1 MSIRRRTYSRIP
13 TRRMEAEEQS
23 VLMSGNAAVKIS
35 EEERAWTH
43 RDIPESDILPIDD
56 LREYSQRQK
65 IQRAIRQSERQ
76 RADKSR
82 KPRIRYI
89 SKYRRCTLKDR
100 EERRN
105 KAHESE
111 LAAIEAKKAAIEEE
125 IRLKKEQKRRELQEK
140 RRRERELKEQLER
153 ELRERERL
161 ERELKEKERLEQEL
175 REKER
180 IKRELEERKRLEQ
193 ERLENKI
200 EEQKNAEQA
209 GEELKKQESPEKE
222 IKEQDSQ
229 VHDDIKKEADG
240 QEALVSSEDIGTA
253 DSENEADK
261 NEPDAQTSDASVDKK
276 DETGN
281 EDHSENG
288 INKEPEGVDE
298 EETQTE
304 TPEAAK
310 EENADNDTPA
320 NPEPDNIGEND
331 AADAAESAEGRT
343 KDGKKTRA
351 VIGGVAAA
359 AAIAYGGGV
368 FYYQSH
374 FLPNTFESGINLGGM
389 TAEAADASL
398 KGTVL
403 DSMEVVSVRGSEV
416 LDLSGV
422 NAVKHF
428 NPSLEGIKA
437 QNAFMWPAAFFGN
450 REAEIGFSAS
460 YDVWKL
466 SDAVDGLKLIDTQ
479 PEDIARDAYISA
491 DLETGIYEIVPENT
505 GFDIDVSK
513 LKREIRNALDNG
525 IVSLNIENSDVYH
538 RPSVTAED
546 EELKAKAAF
555 MNELNEANV
564 YLDLGAGMNNR
575 LTGEELSGMIN
586 RDGTVNEN
594 GVRTFVSELAKA
606 YDTCSPEGERTIINH
621 AGVNKTF
628 KSDYGWK
635 LDQEETVNAIIE
647 GLNQHLAGNNAGS
660 EAASSKTEV
669 LDEDISEIFE
679 TVDMEAVWDKKAAM
693 HGDRDY
699 GYSYI
704 EIDMGEQK
712 VYAYVDGVCVL
723 ETPCVTGKM
732 TADRMTPEGLYSIR
746 AKQRNRVLV
755 GYKPDGSIDY
765 RSPVKFWMPFNGGIG
780 LHDASWRSEFGGEL
794 YVNGGSHGCINLP
807 REAAQKIY
815 DLCYKDMPVICYY

>member
-1 MSIRRRTYSRIP
+1 
-13 TRRMEAEEQS
+13 MEAEEQS

-35 EEERAWTH
+35 EEESVWTH
-43 RDIPESDILPIDD
+43 RDIPESDILPIND
-56 LREYSQRQK
+56 LRAYSQEQK

-89 SKYRRCTLKDR
+89 SRYRRYTLKER
-100 EERRN
+100 VERRD
-105 KAHESE
+105 KAQQYE
-111 LAAIEAKKAAIEEE
+111 LAAIEAKRAAIEEE
-125 IRLKKEQKRRELQEK
+125 VRLRKEQKRRELREK
-140 RRRERELKEQLER
+140 RRKEH
-153 ELRERERL
+153 ELRERLERERL
-161 ERELKEKERLEQEL
+161 ERERIERELKEKERLEQERIEREL
-175 REKER
+175 KEKE
-180 IKRELEERKRLEQ
+180 RLEQ
-193 ERLENKI
+193 ERLEREL
-200 EEQKNAEQA
+200 EEQKIPEQEHA
-209 GEELKKQESPEKE
+209 AAELKKPESPEQE
-222 IKEQDSQ
+222 IKKQDNLGQ
-229 VHDDIKKEADG
+229 DDAKKETDS
-240 QEALVSSEDIGTA
+240 QEALESSEDTGIA
-253 DSENEADK
+253 DSENETDK
-261 NEPDAQTSDASVDKK
+261 KEPDAETNAASADKK
-276 DETGN
+276 DETDS
-281 EDHSENG
+281 EDHSEDG
-288 INKEPEGVDE
+288 ENKEPEGVDE
-298 EETQTE
+298 DGTQIE

-310 EENADNDTPA
+310 EENAGNDTQT
-320 NPEPDNIGEND
+320 NPEPEKLSE
-331 AADAAESAEGRT
+331 AADAAESPDGRAR
-343 KDGKKTRA
+343 DGKKTRA

-374 FLPNTFESGINLGGM
+374 FLPNTYESGINLGGM
-389 TAEAADASL
+389 TAEAADMSL
-398 KGTVL
+398 KGTTL
-403 DSMEVVSVRGSEV
+403 DSMEIVSVRGSET

-422 NAVKHF
+422 DAIKNF
-428 NPSLEGIKA
+428 NSSLEGINA
-437 QNAFMWPAAFFGN
+437 QNAFMWPAAFFGS
-450 REAEIGFSAS
+450 REAGIGFSAS
-460 YDVWKL
+460 YDVRKL
-466 SDAVDGLKLIDTQ
+466 SDAVDGLKLVDTQ
-479 PEDIARDAYISA
+479 PEDIVRDAYISA
-491 DLETGIYEIVPENT
+491 DLETGVYEIVPENT

-525 IVSLNIENSDVYH
+525 IVSLDIENSDVYH

-546 EELKAKAAF
+546 DELKAEAAF

-594 GVRTFVSELAKA
+594 GVRIFVSELAKT

-621 AGVNKTF
+621 AGASKTF

-635 LDQEETVNAIIE
+635 LNQEETVKAIIE
-647 GLNQHLAGNNAGS
+647 GLNQYLAGNNAGDDT
-660 EAASSKTEV
+660 ASAGTEV
-669 LDEDISEIFE
+669 LNEDISEIFE

-712 VYAYVDGVCVL
+712 VYAYADGLCVI

-794 YVNGGSHGCINLP
+794 YINGGSHGCINLP
-807 REAAQKIY
+807 KEAAQKIY

>member
-1 MSIRRRTYSRIP
+1 
-13 TRRMEAEEQS
+13 MEAEEQS

-125 IRLKKEQKRRELQEK
+125 IRLKKEQKRRDLQEK
-140 RRRERELKEQLER
+140 RRKER
-153 ELRERERL
+153 ELRERLGRNRLEQERI
-161 ERELKEKERLEQEL
+161 ERELKEKERLEQERIEREL
-175 REKER
+175 KEKER
-180 IKRELEERKRLEQ
+180 FEQERLKRELEEQNRLEQ
-193 ERLENKI
+193 ERLEMELK
-200 EEQKNAEQA
+200 EKERLEQERLD
-209 GEELKKQESPEKE
+209 EELKKQESPEQE
-222 IKEQDSQ
+222 IKEEDSPAQ
-229 VHDDIKKEADG
+229 DDIKKEAAG
-240 QEALVSSEDIGTA
+240 QEALESSEDIKIA
-253 DSENEADK
+253 DSKNEADK
-261 NEPDAQTSDASVDKK
+261 KEPDAETDEASADKK
-276 DETGN
+276 EETGD
-281 EDHSENG
+281 EDHSED
-288 INKEPEGVDE
+288 GVNEDDI
-298 EETQTE
+298 QTE

-310 EENADNDTPA
+310 EENAGNDTLA
-320 NPEPDNIGEND
+320 NPEPKKLSE
-331 AADAAESAEGRT
+331 AADAAESAEGRI

-374 FLPNTFESGINLGGM
+374 FLPNTYESGINLGGM
-389 TAEAADASL
+389 TAEAADMGL
-398 KGTVL
+398 KGAVL
-403 DSMEVVSVRGSEV
+403 DSMEIVSVRGSET

-422 NAVKHF
+422 DAVKHF

-437 QNAFMWPAAFFGN
+437 QNAFIWPAAFFGS
-450 REAEIGFSAS
+450 REAGIGFSTS

-479 PEDIARDAYISA
+479 PEDIVRDAYISA
-491 DLETGIYEIVPENT
+491 DLETGVYEIVPENT

>member
-13 TRRMEAEEQS
+13 TRRMEAEDQT
-23 VLMSGNAAVKIS
+23 VLVSGNAAVKIS
-35 EEERAWTH
+35 EEDSAWS
-43 RDIPESDILPIDD
+43 DQEMPESDILPIDD
-56 LREYSQRQK
+56 LREYSHRQK
-65 IQRAIRQSERQ
+65 IQRAIKHSERQ
-76 RADKSR
+76 RTDKSR

-140 RRRERELKEQLER
+140 RRKER
-153 ELRERERL
+153 ELRERLEHERI
-161 ERELKEKERLEQEL
+161 ERELKEKERLE
-175 REKER
+175 RER
-180 IKRELEERKRLEQ
+180 IERERLEQ
-193 ERLENKI
+193 ERLEQELKEKERLEQERLEREL
-200 EEQKNAEQA
+200 EEQKIPEQEHPA
-209 GEELKKQESPEKE
+209 EELKKQESLEQE
-222 IKEQDSQ
+222 IKEQDGLAQ
-229 VHDDIKKEADG
+229 DDKEAAVKETLEG
-240 QEALVSSEDIGTA
+240 SEDIGIA
-253 DSENEADK
+253 DSEKETDK
-261 NEPDAQTSDASVDKK
+261 KESDAEAGDVPADEKA
-276 DETGN
+276 ETGD
-281 EDHSENG
+281 EDHSEDGVNEDG
-288 INKEPEGVDE
+288 I
-298 EETQTE
+298 QTE
-304 TPEAAK
+304 TSEAAK
-310 EENADNDTPA
+310 EENAGNDTLA
-320 NPEPDNIGEND
+320 NPEPEKLSE

-538 RPSVTAED
+538 RPSITAED

-594 GVRTFVSELAKA
+594 GVRSFVSELAKI

-647 GLNQHLAGNNAGS
+647 GLNQHLAGNNTGDA
-660 EAASSKTEV
+660 AASSKTEV

>member
-1 MSIRRRTYSRIP
+1 
-13 TRRMEAEEQS
+13 MEAEEQS

-89 SKYRRCTLKDR
+89 SKYRRYTLKDR
-100 EERRN
+100 AERRD
-105 KAHESE
+105 KAQQSE
-111 LAAIEAKKAAIEEE
+111 LAAIETKKAAIEEV
-125 IRLKKEQKRRELQEK
+125 RLKREQKRRELQEK
-140 RRRERELKEQLER
+140 RRKER
-153 ELRERERL
+153 ELRERLERNRL
-161 ERELKEKERLEQEL
+161 EQERIERELKEKERLEQERIEREL
-175 REKER
+175 KEKER
-180 IKRELEERKRLEQ
+180 FEQERLKRELEEQNRLEQ
-193 ERLENKI
+193 ERLEMELK
-200 EEQKNAEQA
+200 EKERLEQERLD
-209 GEELKKQESPEKE
+209 EELKKQESPEQE
-222 IKEQDSQ
+222 IKEEDCPAQ
-229 VHDDIKKEADG
+229 DDIKKEAAG
-240 QEALVSSEDIGTA
+240 QEALESSEDIGTA

-288 INKEPEGVDE
+288 INKEPEGIDE

-389 TAEAADASL
+389 TAAAADASL

-491 DLETGIYEIVPENT
+491 DLETGVYEIVPENT

>member
-35 EEERAWTH
+35 EEESAWTH

-56 LREYSQRQK
+56 LRAYSQRQK

-89 SKYRRCTLKDR
+89 SKYRRYTLKDR
-100 EERRN
+100 AERRD
-105 KAHESE
+105 KAQQSE
-111 LAAIEAKKAAIEEE
+111 LAAIEAKKAAVEEE
-125 IRLKKEQKRRELQEK
+125 IRLRKEQKRRELQEK
-140 RRRERELKEQLER
+140 RRKER
-153 ELRERERL
+153 ELRERLERERL
-161 ERELKEKERLEQEL
+161 ERELKEKEHLE
-175 REKER
+175 RER
-180 IKRELEERKRLEQ
+180 IERELLEQ
-193 ERLENKI
+193 ERLEQELKEKERLEQERPEREL
-200 EEQKNAEQA
+200 EEQKIPEQEHSA
-209 GEELKKQESPEKE
+209 EELKKQESLEQE
-222 IKEQDSQ
+222 IKEQDSLAQ
-229 VHDDIKKEADG
+229 DDKEAAG
-240 QEALVSSEDIGTA
+240 QETLEGSEDIGIA
-253 DSENEADK
+253 DSEKESDK
-261 NEPDAQTSDASVDKK
+261 KESDA
-276 DETGN
+276 ETGN
-281 EDHSENG
+281 VPADEKAEIGDEDHSETG
-288 INKEPEGVDE
+288 VNKDD
-298 EETQTE
+298 TQTE
-304 TPEAAK
+304 TPEEVK
-310 EENADNDTPA
+310 EENAANNTPV
-320 NPEPDNIGEND
+320 NPEPEKLNE

-403 DSMEVVSVRGSEV
+403 DSMEVVSVRGSEA

-647 GLNQHLAGNNAGS
+647 GLNQYLAGNNSGT
-660 EAASSKTEV
+660 EAASSETEV

>member
-1 MSIRRRTYSRIP
+1 
-13 TRRMEAEEQS
+13 
-23 VLMSGNAAVKIS
+23 
-35 EEERAWTH
+35 
-43 RDIPESDILPIDD
+43 
-56 LREYSQRQK
+56 
-65 IQRAIRQSERQ
+65 
-76 RADKSR
+76 
-82 KPRIRYI
+82 
-89 SKYRRCTLKDR
+89 
-100 EERRN
+100 
-105 KAHESE
+105 
-111 LAAIEAKKAAIEEE
+111 
-125 IRLKKEQKRRELQEK
+125 
-140 RRRERELKEQLER
+140 
-153 ELRERERL
+153 
-161 ERELKEKERLEQEL
+161 
-175 REKER
+175 
-180 IKRELEERKRLEQ
+180 
-193 ERLENKI
+193 
-200 EEQKNAEQA
+200 
-209 GEELKKQESPEKE
+209 
-222 IKEQDSQ
+222 
-229 VHDDIKKEADG
+229 
-240 QEALVSSEDIGTA
+240 
-253 DSENEADK
+253 
-261 NEPDAQTSDASVDKK
+261 
-276 DETGN
+276 
-281 EDHSENG
+281 
-288 INKEPEGVDE
+288 
-298 EETQTE
+298 
-304 TPEAAK
+304 
-310 EENADNDTPA
+310 
-320 NPEPDNIGEND
+320 
-331 AADAAESAEGRT
+331 
-343 KDGKKTRA
+343 
-351 VIGGVAAA
+351 
-359 AAIAYGGGV
+359 
-368 FYYQSH
+368 
-374 FLPNTFESGINLGGM
+374 M

-466 SDAVDGLKLIDTQ
+466 SDAVDELKLIDTQ

-594 GVRTFVSELAKA
+594 GVRSFVSELAKI

-647 GLNQHLAGNNAGS
+647 GLNQHLAGNNTGDA
-660 EAASSKTEV
+660 AASSKTEV

-712 VYAYVDGVCVL
+712 VYAYVDGICVL

>member
-35 EEERAWTH
+35 EEESVWTH
-43 RDIPESDILPIDD
+43 RDTPESDILPIDD
-56 LREYSQRQK
+56 LRAYSQRQK

-89 SKYRRCTLKDR
+89 SKYRRYTLKDR
-100 EERRN
+100 AERRD
-105 KAHESE
+105 KAQQSE

-125 IRLKKEQKRRELQEK
+125 ARLRKEQKRRELQEK
-140 RRRERELKEQLER
+140 RRKER
-153 ELRERERL
+153 ELRERL
-161 ERELKEKERLEQEL
+161 ERERLEQERIERESSKRKNALNRNASSGSLKKKNAL
-175 REKER
+175 RESLKNRTALSRNVLRWNSKER
-180 IKRELEERKRLEQ
+180 LD
-193 ERLENKI
+193 
-200 EEQKNAEQA
+200 
-209 GEELKKQESPEKE
+209 EELKKQESPEQE
-222 IKEQDSQ
+222 IKEEDSPAQ
-229 VHDDIKKEADG
+229 DDIKKEAAG
-240 QEALVSSEDIGTA
+240 QEALESSEDIKIA
-253 DSENEADK
+253 DSKNEADK
-261 NEPDAQTSDASVDKK
+261 KEPDAETDEASADKK
-276 DETGN
+276 EETGD
-281 EDHSENG
+281 EDHSED
-288 INKEPEGVDE
+288 GVNEDDI
-298 EETQTE
+298 QTE

-310 EENADNDTPA
+310 EENAGNDTLA
-320 NPEPDNIGEND
+320 NPEPEKLSE
-331 AADAAESAEGRT
+331 AADAAESAEGRI

-374 FLPNTFESGINLGGM
+374 FLPNTYESGINLGGM
-389 TAEAADASL
+389 TAEAADMGL
-398 KGTVL
+398 KGAVL
-403 DSMEVVSVRGSEV
+403 DSMEIVSVRGSET

-422 NAVKHF
+422 DAVKHF

-437 QNAFMWPAAFFGN
+437 QNAFMWPAAFFGS
-450 REAEIGFSAS
+450 REAGIGFSTS

-491 DLETGIYEIVPENT
+491 DLETGVYEIVPENT

-546 EELKAKAAF
+546 EELKVRAAF

-594 GVRTFVSELAKA
+594 GVRSFVSELAET

-647 GLNQHLAGNNAGS
+647 GLNQHLAGNGAGDD
-660 EAASSKTEV
+660 AADDAESSKTQV
-669 LDEDISEIFE
+669 LDEDISEIFK

>member
-1 MSIRRRTYSRIP
+1 
-13 TRRMEAEEQS
+13 MEAEEQS

-89 SKYRRCTLKDR
+89 SKYRRYTLKDR
-100 EERRN
+100 AERRD
-105 KAHESE
+105 KAQQSE
-111 LAAIEAKKAAIEEE
+111 LAAIETKKAAIEEV
-125 IRLKKEQKRRELQEK
+125 RLKREQKRRELQEK
-140 RRRERELKEQLER
+140 RRKER
-153 ELRERERL
+153 ELRERLERNRL
-161 ERELKEKERLEQEL
+161 EQERVERELKEKERLEQERIEREL
-175 REKER
+175 KEKER
-180 IKRELEERKRLEQ
+180 FEQERLKRELEEQNRLEQ
-193 ERLENKI
+193 ERLEMELK
-200 EEQKNAEQA
+200 EKERLEQERLDD
-209 GEELKKQESPEKE
+209 ELKKQESPEQE
-222 IKEQDSQ
+222 IKEEDSPAQ
-229 VHDDIKKEADG
+229 DDIKKEAAG

-288 INKEPEGVDE
+288 INKEPEGIDE

-807 REAAQKIY
+807 IEAAQKIY

>member
-35 EEERAWTH
+35 EEESAWTH

-56 LREYSQRQK
+56 LRAYSQRQK

-89 SKYRRCTLKDR
+89 SKYRRYTLKDR
-100 EERRN
+100 AERRD
-105 KAHESE
+105 KAQQSE

-125 IRLKKEQKRRELQEK
+125 IRLRKEQKRRELQEK
-140 RRRERELKEQLER
+140 RRKER
-153 ELRERERL
+153 ELRERLERERL
-161 ERELKEKERLEQEL
+161 ERELKEKEHLE
-175 REKER
+175 RER
-180 IKRELEERKRLEQ
+180 IERELLEQ
-193 ERLENKI
+193 ERLEQELKEKERLEQERPEREL
-200 EEQKNAEQA
+200 EEQKIPEQEHSA
-209 GEELKKQESPEKE
+209 EELKKQESLEQE
-222 IKEQDSQ
+222 IKEQDSLAQ
-229 VHDDIKKEADG
+229 DDKEAAG
-240 QEALVSSEDIGTA
+240 QETLEGSEDIGIA
-253 DSENEADK
+253 DSEKESDK
-261 NEPDAQTSDASVDKK
+261 KESDA
-276 DETGN
+276 ETGN
-281 EDHSENG
+281 VPADEKAEIGDEDHSETG
-288 INKEPEGVDE
+288 VNKDD
-298 EETQTE
+298 TQTE
-304 TPEAAK
+304 TPEEVK
-310 EENADNDTPA
+310 EENAANNTPV
-320 NPEPDNIGEND
+320 NPEPEKLNE

-403 DSMEVVSVRGSEV
+403 DSMEVVSVRGSEA

-555 MNELNEANV
+555 MNEINEANV

-647 GLNQHLAGNNAGS
+647 GLNQHLAGNNAGA
-660 EAASSKTEV
+660 EAASSKTEI
-669 LDEDISEIFE
+669 LDEDISEIFK

-712 VYAYVDGVCVL
+712 VYAYVDGACVL

>member
-1 MSIRRRTYSRIP
+1 
-13 TRRMEAEEQS
+13 MEAEEQS

-89 SKYRRCTLKDR
+89 SKYRRYTLKDR
-100 EERRN
+100 AERRD
-105 KAHESE
+105 KAQQSE
-111 LAAIEAKKAAIEEE
+111 LAAIETKKAAIEEV
-125 IRLKKEQKRRELQEK
+125 RLKREQKRRELQEK
-140 RRRERELKEQLER
+140 RRKER
-153 ELRERERL
+153 ELRERLERNRL
-161 ERELKEKERLEQEL
+161 EQERIERELKEKERLEQERIEREL
-175 REKER
+175 KEKER
-180 IKRELEERKRLEQ
+180 FEQERLKRELEEQNRLEQ
-193 ERLENKI
+193 ERLEMELK
-200 EEQKNAEQA
+200 EKERLEQERLD
-209 GEELKKQESPEKE
+209 EELKKQESPEQE
-222 IKEQDSQ
+222 IKEEDCPAQ
-229 VHDDIKKEADG
+229 DDIKKEAAG
-240 QEALVSSEDIGTA
+240 QEALESSEDIGTA

-288 INKEPEGVDE
+288 INKEPEGIDE

-389 TAEAADASL
+389 TAAAADASL

-491 DLETGIYEIVPENT
+491 DLETGVYEIVPENT

-732 TADRMTPEGLYSIR
+732 TGDRMNSEGVY
-746 AKQRNRVLV
+746 
-755 GYKPDGSIDY
+755 
-765 RSPVKFWMPFNGGIG
+765 
-780 LHDASWRSEFGGEL
+780 
-794 YVNGGSHGCINLP
+794 
-807 REAAQKIY
+807 
-815 DLCYKDMPVICYY
+815 